1 MVKYKESPDPLKK
14 SDRMEH
20 QRKKV
25 KMGTEKELSKQH
37 PGQQVNTE
45 RLEKQINFIREMD
58 KEKFIG
64 RQTYLSDGKRK
75 ENDVEHAWHLALMTL
90 LLSEYANE
98 KIDVLK
104 TMTMVLFHDVVEI
117 DAGDTYAYDEE
128 GKKTQAERE
137 QKAAERLYGL
147 LPEDQGKKLK
157 VLWEEFEAKNT
168 PESRFART
176 MDNLQPVI
184 LNAATDGKAWKEHG
198 VRLSQFMG
206 RQEDTPKGSEA
217 LWEYEWEKLV
227 KPFLE
232 NGTIED
238 DR

>member
-1 MVKYKESPDPLKK
+1 MS
-14 SDRMEH
+14 
-20 QRKKV
+20 
-25 KMGTEKELSKQH
+25 TEKEIEE
-37 PGQQVNTE
+37 QQSMQDTYAE
-45 RLEKQINFIREMD
+45 RLEKQISFIREMD

-64 RQTYLSDGKRK
+64 RQTYLSDGIRK
-75 ENDVEHAWHLALMTL
+75 ENDAEHAWHLALMTL
-90 LLSEYANE
+90 LLSEYSNE

-128 GKKTQAERE
+128 GKKSQAARE

-147 LPEDQGKKLK
+147 LPQDQGRKLQAI
-157 VLWEEFEAKNT
+157 WEEFEARNT
-168 PESRFART
+168 PEALFAHT

-206 RQEDTPKGSEA
+206 RQKDTQKGSEL
-217 LWEYEWEKLV
+217 LWQYEWERLV
-227 KPFLE
+227 APFLQ

-238 DR
+238 DMPISNL

>member
-1 MVKYKESPDPLKK
+1 MN
-14 SDRMEH
+14 
-20 QRKKV
+20 
-25 KMGTEKELSKQH
+25 TEKEQKEIEEKWQ
-37 PGQQVNTE
+37 TE

-75 ENDVEHAWHLALMTL
+75 ENDAEHAWHLALMTL

-98 KIDVLK
+98 KIDTLK

-128 GKKTQAERE
+128 GKKTQAQRE

-147 LPEDQGKKLK
+147 LPEDQGAKLK
-157 VLWEEFEAKNT
+157 AIWEEFEAKNT
-168 PESRFART
+168 PES
-176 MDNLQPVI
+176 
-184 LNAATDGKAWKEHG
+184 ATDGKAWKEHQ

-206 RQEDTPKGSEA
+206 RQEDTPKGSET
-217 LWEYEWEKLV
+217 LWRYEWEKLV

-232 NGTIED
+232 NGTIRGDE
-238 DR
+238 

>member
-1 MVKYKESPDPLKK
+1 MS
-14 SDRMEH
+14 
-20 QRKKV
+20 
-25 KMGTEKELSKQH
+25 TEKEIEE
-37 PGQQVNTE
+37 QQSMQDTYAE
-45 RLEKQINFIREMD
+45 RLEKQISFIREMD

-64 RQTYLSDGKRK
+64 RQTYLSDGIRK
-75 ENDVEHAWHLALMTL
+75 ENDAEHAWHLALMTL
-90 LLSEYANE
+90 LLSEYSNE

-128 GKKTQAERE
+128 GKKSQAARE

-147 LPEDQGKKLK
+147 LPQDQGRKLQAI
-157 VLWEEFEAKNT
+157 WEEFEARNT
-168 PESRFART
+168 PEALFAHT

-206 RQEDTPKGSEA
+206 RQKDTKKGSEL
-217 LWEYEWEKLV
+217 LWQYEWERLV
-227 KPFLE
+227 APFLQ

-238 DR
+238 DMPISNL

>member
-1 MVKYKESPDPLKK
+1 MMCL
-14 SDRMEH
+14 RMHFKQEEENLTAKNL
-20 QRKKV
+20 RKKG
-25 KMGTEKELSKQH
+25 KIHMEQEKRQKPEQESME
-37 PGQQVNTE
+37 E

-75 ENDVEHAWHLALMTL
+75 ENDAEHAWHLALMTL
-90 LLSEYANE
+90 LLSEYSNKE
-98 KIDVLK
+98 IDVLK

-128 GKKTQAERE
+128 GKKTQAARE
-137 QKAAERLYGL
+137 QKAAQRLYGL
-147 LPEDQGKKLK
+147 LPEDQGTKLK
-157 VLWEEFEAKNT
+157 AIWEEFEARNT
-168 PESRFART
+168 PESLFAHT

-198 VRLSQFMG
+198 VHLSQFMG
-206 RQEDTPKGSEA
+206 RQEDTKKGSQT

-227 KPFLE
+227 TPFIE
-232 NGTIED
+232 NGTIIK
-238 DR
+238 

>member
-1 MVKYKESPDPLKK
+1 MS
-14 SDRMEH
+14 
-20 QRKKV
+20 
-25 KMGTEKELSKQH
+25 TEREQLSEEKQ
-37 PGQQVNTE
+37 QDLQSE

-75 ENDVEHAWHLALMTL
+75 ENDAEHAWHLALMTL
-90 LLSEYANE
+90 LLSEYSNE
-98 KIDVLK
+98 PIDVLK

-128 GKKTQAERE
+128 GKKTQAARE

-147 LPEDQGKKLK
+147 LPEDQGRKLK
-157 VLWEEFEAKNT
+157 AIWEEFEARNT
-168 PESRFART
+168 PESLFAHT

-198 VRLSQFMG
+198 VHLSQFMG
-206 RQEDTPKGSEA
+206 RQEDTKKGSQT

-227 KPFLE
+227 TPFIE
-232 NGTIED
+232 NGTIIK
-238 DR
+238 

>member
-1 MVKYKESPDPLKK
+1 MN
-14 SDRMEH
+14 
-20 QRKKV
+20 
-25 KMGTEKELSKQH
+25 TEKEQKEIEEKWQ
-37 PGQQVNTE
+37 TE

-75 ENDVEHAWHLALMTL
+75 ENDAEHAWHLAL
-90 LLSEYANE
+90 
-98 KIDVLK
+98 
-104 TMTMVLFHDVVEI
+104 MTMVLFHDVVEI

-128 GKKTQAERE
+128 GKKTQTQRE

-147 LPEDQGKKLK
+147 LPEDQGAKLK
-157 VLWEEFEAKNT
+157 AIWEEFEAKNT
-168 PESRFART
+168 PESRFAHT

-184 LNAATDGKAWKEHG
+184 LNAATDGKAWKEHQ

-206 RQEDTPKGSEA
+206 RQEDTPKGSET
-217 LWEYEWEKLV
+217 LWRYEWEKLV

-232 NGTIED
+232 NGTIRGDE
-238 DR
+238 

>member
-1 MVKYKESPDPLKK
+1 MN
-14 SDRMEH
+14 
-20 QRKKV
+20 
-25 KMGTEKELSKQH
+25 TEKEQKEIEEKWQ
-37 PGQQVNTE
+37 TE

-75 ENDVEHAWHLALMTL
+75 EN
-90 LLSEYANE
+90 ANE
-98 KIDVLK
+98 KIDTLK

-128 GKKTQAERE
+128 GKKTQAQRE

-147 LPEDQGKKLK
+147 LPEDQGAKLK
-157 VLWEEFEAKNT
+157 AIWEEFEAKNT
-168 PESRFART
+168 PESRFAHT

-184 LNAATDGKAWKEHG
+184 LNAATDGKAWKEHQ

-206 RQEDTPKGSEA
+206 RQEDTPKGSET
-217 LWEYEWEKLV
+217 LWRYEWEKLV

-232 NGTIED
+232 NGTIRGDE
-238 DR
+238 

>member
-1 MVKYKESPDPLKK
+1 MN
-14 SDRMEH
+14 
-20 QRKKV
+20 
-25 KMGTEKELSKQH
+25 TEKEQKEIEEKWQ
-37 PGQQVNTE
+37 TE

-75 ENDVEHAWHLALMTL
+75 ENDAEHAWHLALMTL

-98 KIDVLK
+98 KIDTLK

-128 GKKTQAERE
+128 GKKTQAQRE

-147 LPEDQGKKLK
+147 LPEDQGAKLK
-157 VLWEEFEAKNT
+157 AIWEEFEAKNT
-168 PESRFART
+168 PESRFAHT

-184 LNAATDGKAWKEHG
+184 LNAATEGKAWKEHQ

-206 RQEDTPKGSEA
+206 RQEDTPKGSET
-217 LWEYEWEKLV
+217 LWRYEWEKLV

-232 NGTIED
+232 NGTIRGDE
-238 DR
+238 